1 MVHCDVR
8 NLGEIKRG
16 LNKNAVQQGEVILPK
31 AWVVYLYS
39 ELGMMDSSSIS
50 LATNYSAAN
59 ANTIN
64 IFTPVTVW

>member
-64 IFTPVTVW
+64 IFIPVTVW